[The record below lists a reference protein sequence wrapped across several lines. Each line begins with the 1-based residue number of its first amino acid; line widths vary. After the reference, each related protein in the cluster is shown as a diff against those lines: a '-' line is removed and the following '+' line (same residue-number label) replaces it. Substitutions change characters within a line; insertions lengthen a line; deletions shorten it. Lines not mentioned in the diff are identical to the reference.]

1 MRRIAILI
9 FCVLTASAFSQRIQG
24 FNVFT
29 AGTSVGIRFTV
40 TKGSQCSGYTIYHS
54 TDSINFFQIYNYPG
68 VCGDVNTN
76 QDYSYTHTSPALNQV
91 NYYKIDL
98 FPVEMSGV
106 QRIYVSDQP
115 RASMLIYPNPIV
127 NIYDVLNIKIFNV
140 ANVRLVGGIYNQF
153 GKPVKTLDLTT
164 KIDLTS
170 AFINDLENGMYVVW
184 LNDGTNVFSSKF
196 IINR

>member
-1 MRRIAILI
+1 
-9 FCVLTASAFSQRIQG
+9 
-24 FNVFT
+24 
-29 AGTSVGIRFTV
+29 
-40 TKGSQCSGYTIYHS
+40 
-54 TDSINFFQIYNYPG
+54 
-68 VCGDVNTN
+68 
-76 QDYSYTHTSPALNQV
+76 
-91 NYYKIDL
+91 
-98 FPVEMSGV
+98 
-106 QRIYVSDQP
+106 
-115 RASMLIYPNPIV
+115 MLIYPNPIV